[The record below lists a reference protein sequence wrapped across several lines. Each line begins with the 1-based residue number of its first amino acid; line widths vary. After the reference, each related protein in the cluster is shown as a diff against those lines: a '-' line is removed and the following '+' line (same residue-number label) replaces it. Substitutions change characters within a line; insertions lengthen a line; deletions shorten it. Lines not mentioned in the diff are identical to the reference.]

1 MKRFNQ
7 SGMSMK
13 PVAIM
18 LVLLAGL
25 TFYILNDIKKIQTIP
40 TNNKTKTNQ
49 TPVGASAEKEPVS
62 VETKSNVHNEVLLQL
77 TEELK
82 KPGVCSTAFISREG
96 KAAKFLNTEEI
107 PSAEDVVK
115 IMLKN
120 EVVLEIDK
128 EIGGYKVQ
136 DIYLT
141 SESTTP
147 IKNLGNSRV
156 MAANLQ
162 VVWLEPNKTEAI
174 QAKPIPLELVV
185 ENTTQVILD
194 CYRGEVVDAAPVV
207 QPQPISTPAVAPTV
221 VATPQVQNV
230 IVETPTG
237 SVCGVVNYECSGSF
251 SGDTPYIES
260 HPALQT
266 DGTFCA
272 DHVMG
277 QPKCVFVD
285 AFRGFR
291 LDGLSCP
298 AGYRPLTHAGQ
309 LSDVQTGSG
318 ASMLTKALQVLMV
331 VCVKQ

>member
-25 TFYILNDIKKIQTIP
+25 TFYILNDIKKIQTLSP
-40 TNNKTKTNQ
+40 NSKTKNSELPAETSAGTN
-49 TPVGASAEKEPVS
+49 TIS
-62 VETKSNVHNEVLLQL
+62 VEQVSKSFDELISQL
-77 TEELK
+77 EIDLK
-82 KPGVCSTAFISREG
+82 KPGACTTGLINREG

-107 PSAEDVVK
+107 PPSEDIVK

-120 EVVLEIDK
+120 EVVLQIDK

-162 VVWLEPNKTEAI
+162 VVWLAPNKTEPI

-207 QPQPISTPAVAPTV
+207 QPKPIATPAVAPPA
-221 VATPQVQNV
+221 VATPQTQNV
-230 IVETPTG
+230 TPETPTG

-272 DHVMG
+272 GHVMG

-318 ASMLTKALQVLMV
+318 ASMHTKALQVLMV
-331 VCVKQ
+331 ICVKQ